1 MSEKTFPLT
10 SSGGLLLR
18 PSVVAAAGLIG
29 GFAVARATK
38 REIGGTLFGL
48 AGTWCGR
55 QWTKSTG
62 PVGAAVL
69 GAIYTAAMGGS
80 HPLAKRIGAW
90 PAVLSVTAA
99 VVVASEAA
107 EAWGRSR
114 GLPKD

>member
-1 MSEKTFPLT
+1 MSGT
-10 SSGGLLLR
+10 SSAGTGGGLLR
-18 PSVVAAAGLIG
+18 PSVVAAAGLVG

-38 REIGGTLFGL
+38 REVGGTLFGL

-55 QWTKSTG
+55 RWAQTTG
-62 PVGAAVL
+62 PLGATVL
-69 GAIYTAAMGGS
+69 GALYTAAMGGS

-90 PAVLSVTAA
+90 PSVLLVAA
-99 VVVASEAA
+99 GVAVASEAA